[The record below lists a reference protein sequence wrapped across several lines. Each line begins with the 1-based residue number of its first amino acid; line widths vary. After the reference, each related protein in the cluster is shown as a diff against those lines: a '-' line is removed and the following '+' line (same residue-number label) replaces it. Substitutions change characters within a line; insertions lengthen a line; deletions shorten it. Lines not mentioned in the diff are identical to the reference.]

1 MMIRRRTSRNRG
13 EGGYMLLAILFMLF
27 LLILAAS
34 IAVPSISHE
43 IKREREIE
51 MIHRGEQ
58 YARAIKKYYK
68 KFNRYP
74 TRIEELENTNNLR
87 FLRKRYKDP
96 MSADAKFRL
105 LYYGDLRIAQN
116 AGRGSSGSGASGS
129 QDSPPPTS
137 AFGQSGQ
144 QQQQQGSQSS
154 FGSGQSGTLG
164 GAQPGLGSSQSG
176 FGSSQSGSQLG
187 SSSQQQGGLG
197 GQVFGGGPIV
207 GVASSL
213 EKDGIHEFNNKKRY
227 DQWMFIY
234 DPQQDRGGLIKGP
247 YQPQQGTGM
256 GGSGVPGINAPGT
269 MPGAPSPGTPQQPQ
283 QIPQPLQNP
292 VQQ

>member
-1 MMIRRRTSRNRG
+1 MIRRSTSRNRG
-13 EGGYMLLAILFMLF
+13 EAGYMLLAILFMLF
-27 LLILAAS
+27 LLMLAAG
-34 IAVPSISHE
+34 IAVPSVTHE

-96 MSADAKFRL
+96 MNPEGKFRL

-116 AGRGSSGSGASGS
+116 AGRGSSGTGASGS
-129 QDSPPPTS
+129 QGSPPPTS
-137 AFGQSGQ
+137 TFGQSSDQQQ

-154 FGSGQSGTLG
+154 FGSGQGGTLG
-164 GAQPGLGSSQSG
+164 GSQSG
-176 FGSSQSGSQLG
+176 LGGPQSDLGGSQQGQFG

-207 GVASSL
+207 GVASSV
-213 EKDGIHEFNNKKRY
+213 EKEGIHEFNNKKRY

-247 YQPQQGTGM
+247 YQPQQGAGM
-256 GGSGVPGINAPGT
+256 GGSGVMPPPIHNQSGT
-269 MPGAPSPGTPQQPQ
+269 GVL
-283 QIPQPLQNP
+283 PQPVTDP
-292 VQQ
+292 VQK

>member
-1 MMIRRRTSRNRG
+1 MIRRSTSRNRG
-13 EGGYMLLAILFMLF
+13 EDGYMLLAILFMLF

-34 IAVPSISHE
+34 IAVPSVTHE

-116 AGRGSSGSGASGS
+116 AGRGSSGSGPSGA

-137 AFGQSGQ
+137 TFGQSSDQQQQ
-144 QQQQQGSQSS
+144 QQQQQGSQSG
-154 FGSGQSGTLG
+154 FGSGQSGTVG
-164 GAQPGLGSSQSG
+164 GSQPGSQ
-176 FGSSQSGSQLG
+176 FG
-187 SSSQQQGGLG
+187 SSSQQQGGGLG

-247 YQPQQGTGM
+247 YQPQQGAGM

-269 MPGAPSPGTPQQPQ
+269 MQGMPPGNPQQPQ
-283 QIPQPLQNP
+283 QIPQPIQNP

>member
-1 MMIRRRTSRNRG
+1 MIRRSTSRNRG
-13 EGGYMLLAILFMLF
+13 EAGYMLLAILFMLF

-34 IAVPSISHE
+34 IAVPSITHE

-116 AGRGSSGSGASGS
+116 AGRGSSGSGTSGS

-137 AFGQSGQ
+137 TFGQSSDQQQ
-144 QQQQQGSQSS
+144 QQQQQGGQSS
-154 FGSGQSGTLG
+154 FGSGQGGTLG
-164 GAQPGLGSSQSG
+164 GAQSG
-176 FGSSQSGSQLG
+176 FGSSQSSQFG

-207 GVASSL
+207 GVASSI

-256 GGSGVPGINAPGT
+256 GGAGVPGINAPGT
-269 MPGAPSPGTPQQPQ
+269 MPGAPSPGNPQQPQ
-283 QIPQPLQNP
+283 QIPQPIQNP

>member
-1 MMIRRRTSRNRG
+1 
-13 EGGYMLLAILFMLF
+13 MLLAILFMLF
-27 LLILAAS
+27 LLMLAAT
-34 IAVPSISHE
+34 IAVPNIKHE
-43 IKREREIE
+43 IQREREIE

-58 YARAIKKYYK
+58 YSRAIKKYYK

-96 MSADAKFRL
+96 MNPEGKFRL

-116 AGRGSSGSGASGS
+116 AGRGSSGSAASGTGS

-144 QQQQQGSQSS
+144 QQQQQGSQST

-164 GAQPGLGSSQSG
+164 GSQPGSQ
-176 FGSSQSGSQLG
+176 FG
-187 SSSQQQGGLG
+187 SSSQPQGLG

-207 GVASSL
+207 GVASSV
-213 EKDGIHEFNNKKRY
+213 EKEGIHEFNNKKRY
-227 DQWMFIY
+227 DQWMFLY

-247 YQPQQGTGM
+247 YVPQQGMGM

-269 MPGAPSPGTPQQPQ
+269 MPGAPSPGNPQQPQ
-283 QIPQPLQNP
+283 QIPQPIQSP

>member
-1 MMIRRRTSRNRG
+1 MIRRSTSRNRG
-13 EGGYMLLAILFMLF
+13 EAGYMLLAILFMLF

-34 IAVPSISHE
+34 IAVPTITHE

-96 MSADAKFRL
+96 MNPEGKFRL
-105 LYYGDLRIAQN
+105 LYFGDLRIAQN

-137 AFGQSGQ
+137 TFGQSSD
-144 QQQQQGSQSS
+144 QQQQGSQSS

-164 GAQPGLGSSQSG
+164 GSQPGLGSSQSG
-176 FGSSQSGSQLG
+176 SQFG

-207 GVASSL
+207 GVASSV
-213 EKDGIHEFNNKKRY
+213 EKEGIHEFNNKKRY
-227 DQWMFIY
+227 DQWMFLY

-247 YQPQQGTGM
+247 YQPQQGGGM

-269 MPGAPSPGTPQQPQ
+269 MQGMPTGNPQQPQ
-283 QIPQPLQNP
+283 QIPQPIQNP

>member
-1 MMIRRRTSRNRG
+1 
-13 EGGYMLLAILFMLF
+13 
-27 LLILAAS
+27 
-34 IAVPSISHE
+34 
-43 IKREREIE
+43 

-96 MSADAKFRL
+96 MNPEGKFRL
-105 LYYGDLRIAQN
+105 LYFGDLRIAQN

-129 QDSPPPTS
+129 QDTPPPTS
-137 AFGQSGQ
+137 AFGQSSD
-144 QQQQQGSQSS
+144 QQQQQGSQSG
-154 FGSGQSGTLG
+154 FGSGQSGTVGGSQPSLG
-164 GAQPGLGSSQSG
+164 GAQSG
-176 FGSSQSGSQLG
+176 FGGSQPGSQLG

-207 GVASSL
+207 GVASSI

-247 YQPQQGTGM
+247 YQPQQGTGT
-256 GGSGVPGINAPGT
+256 GGTGVPGINAPGT
-269 MPGAPSPGTPQQPQ
+269 MQGMPMGNPQQPQ
-283 QIPQPLQNP
+283 QIPQPIQNP